1 MALCD
6 VDSRTSVA
14 IRASQKQGEED
25 IEQQEVIGELREAVS
40 GAKPDTI
47 ETEGDGSPLPMMSA
61 MSSHGKETEA
71 KMYNE

>member
-40 GAKPDTI
+40 GAEPDTI
-47 ETEGDGSPLPMMSA
+47 ETEGDGL
-61 MSSHGKETEA
+61 
-71 KMYNE
+71 YQR